1 MARFSMSLLML
12 ALLVPCGG
20 GLRAET
26 FDCVIEPALV
36 VEIASPSGGL
46 IRQINV
52 GRGDLVTKGQV
63 LAELDAGIEET
74 TVDLARE
81 QADSTA
87 EILAQR
93 ARLKLA
99 ESRADRTRSLVE
111 RNIAAQA
118 ELDEANASV
127 EVALGEVSMS
137 QMRQRLA
144 AMELKRAEE
153 VLRQRTI
160 ISPIDGVVIE
170 RMLYAGEFADQDR
183 PVVRIAQIDPLYVE
197 VFMPI
202 SAYPGLVP
210 GMSATVR
217 PGPPVNGEY
226 EARVTVIDKVFDAA
240 SSTFGLRATLPNPDL
255 SIPAGNRCEIEVKL
269 GNRD

>member
-1 MARFSMSLLML
+1 MTRLPIIMTALL
-12 ALLVPCGG
+12 ALPLG
-20 GLRAET
+20 AEADT

-52 GRGDLVTKGQV
+52 ARGDLVSKGQV

-74 TVDLARE
+74 TVELARE
-81 QADSTA
+81 QSVSTA
-87 EILAQR
+87 EIEMQR

-99 ESRADRTRSLVE
+99 QSRTERTRSLVE
-111 RNIAAQA
+111 RNIAPQA
-118 ELDEANASV
+118 ELDEADASV
-127 EVALGEVSMS
+127 EVSQGEVSMS

-160 ISPIDGVVIE
+160 VSPIDGVVIE

-197 VFMPI
+197 AFMPI
-202 SAYPGLVP
+202 SAYPGLKT

-226 EARVTVIDKVFDAA
+226 EVRVTVIDKVFDAA
-240 SSTFGLRATLPNPDL
+240 SSTFGLRAVLPNPDL
-255 SIPAGNRCEIEVKL
+255 SIPAGNRCEIEVEL
-269 GNRD
+269 GSAD